1 MTIDQQ
7 VEIDILRGECMQAAR
22 DAQQR
27 GLDVTSIA
35 FGVGVCVGALIWCD
49 AEPGRSNLI
58 SQLRDYKDE
67 LEALG
72 RGSNV

>member
-7 VEIDILRGECMQAAR
+7 VEIDILRGECMAAAR

-27 GLDVTSIA
+27 GSDVTSIA

-49 AEPGRSNLI
+49 AEPGRGNLVK
-58 SQLRDYKDE
+58 QLRDYKAE
-67 LEALG
+67 LESLG
-72 RGSNV
+72 RASNV

>member
-1 MTIDQQ
+1 MTIEQQ
-7 VEIDILRGECMQAAR
+7 VELDVLRVECMQAAR

-27 GLDVTSIA
+27 GSDVTSIA
-35 FGVGVCVGALIWCD
+35 FGIGVCVGALIWCD

-58 SQLRDYKDE
+58 SQLRGYKAE
-67 LEALG
+67 LESLG